1 MLKSKVGVVY
11 QVIMGVS
18 LGGGKDEI
26 LLESIPASLGLDGGP
41 GGGPGL
47 DAREQGWLLVACL
60 LHLPLSCFKYGRV
73 KHGS

>member
-26 LLESIPASLGLDGGP
+26 LLESIPASLGLEGDQERDQEGDQVLMP
-41 GGGPGL
+41 GSRVGFL
-47 DAREQGWLLVACL
+47 LLVSCIF
-60 LHLPLSCFKYGRV
+60 LSV
-73 KHGS
+73 VSSMAE

>member
-26 LLESIPASLGLDGGP
+26 LLESIPASLGLEGDQEGDQVLMP
-41 GGGPGL
+41 GSRVGFL
-47 DAREQGWLLVACL
+47 LLVSCIF
-60 LHLPLSCFKYGRV
+60 LSV
-73 KHGS
+73 VSSMAE